1 MPYSLDLPQADGDIW
16 RLYADLFA
24 NSSRT
29 CREVFRIAK
38 GIPQARQQIPSIG
51 ADAYLRSLMEIDSE
65 TQKWIAKVMAGH
77 GLNERAG
84 L

>member
-1 MPYSLDLPQADGDIW
+1 
-16 RLYADLFA
+16 
-24 NSSRT
+24 
-29 CREVFRIAK
+29 
-38 GIPQARQQIPSIG
+38 
-51 ADAYLRSLMEIDSE
+51 MEIDSE

>member
-1 MPYSLDLPQADGDIW
+1 
-16 RLYADLFA
+16 
-24 NSSRT
+24 
-29 CREVFRIAK
+29 VFRLAK
-38 GIPQARQQIPSIG
+38 GIPQVRQQIPSIG

-77 GLNERAG
+77 GFNERAD